1 MSRVDLR
8 SLSIMWIGIESM
20 IDAEWE
26 IKKLD
31 RRILKLEAERQA
43 LEREWAKL
51 LEEKVDADR
60 LINEMLETLVNLT
73 ATHEL

>member
-1 MSRVDLR
+1 
-8 SLSIMWIGIESM
+8 M
-20 IDAEWE
+20 IVAEWE

-31 RRILKLEAERQA
+31 RRIQKLEAERQA
-43 LEREWAKL
+43 LEADWAKM
-51 LEEKVDADR
+51 LEEKADVDR

>member
-1 MSRVDLR
+1 
-8 SLSIMWIGIESM
+8 M

-73 ATHEL
+73 APDEL

>member
-1 MSRVDLR
+1 
-8 SLSIMWIGIESM
+8 M

-73 ATHEL
+73 ATDEL